1 MSIQSTLDKMS
12 QLKLIGMANEL
23 ERQMSNP
30 TSNEIPFEERIRI
43 LVDHE
48 LTFRGNKR
56 IQIFLKKA
64 KLQMNA
70 SIDNIDYRT
79 QRGIDKAYLLS
90 LTSLD
95 WVQQHQNLIIT
106 GPTGTGKTWLA
117 CAMGHQAC
125 LLGMSTYFTRMA
137 MLKEEFLAAHA
148 TGTFKKLL
156 NYLAKFELLILDD
169 WGMQSLNPRLQEDM
183 FELIDARVGTKS
195 TIFNSQ
201 IPIDAWHN
209 TLDNKNIADAI
220 LDRLIHSSH
229 ALKLEGESLRRK
241 AKKLSN

>member
-1 MSIQSTLDKMS
+1 MSIQSTLNKMV
-12 QLKLIGMANEL
+12 QLKLVGMANEL
-23 ERQMSNP
+23 ERQLPNP
-30 TSNEIPFEERIRI
+30 TSNEIPFEERMRI

-56 IQIFLKKA
+56 IQIFLKRA
-64 KLQMNA
+64 KLQVNA
-70 SIDNIDYRT
+70 SIDNIDYRA

-90 LTSLD
+90 LTSLG
-95 WVQQHQNLIIT
+95 WIHQRQNLIIT

-125 LLGMSTYFTRMA
+125 LQGMPTYFTRMS
-137 MLKEEFLAAHA
+137 MLREEFLAAHA
-148 TGTFKKLL
+148 TGTFKKLV
-156 NYLAKFELLILDD
+156 NNLAKFELMIVDD
-169 WGMQSLNPRLQEDM
+169 WGMQSLNQRLQEDI

-201 IPIDAWHN
+201 APIDAWHN
-209 TLDNKNIADAI
+209 ALDNKNIADAI

-229 ALKLEGESLRRK
+229 TLKLEGESLRRK
-241 AKKLSN
+241 AKKLNS

>member
-1 MSIQSTLDKMS
+1 MNIQSTLEKML
-12 QLKLIGMANEL
+12 QLKLVGMANEL

-43 LVDHE
+43 IVDHE
-48 LTFRGNKR
+48 LTFRDNKR

-64 KLQMNA
+64 KLQVNA
-70 SIDNIDYRT
+70 SIDNIDYRA

-90 LTSLD
+90 LTSLE
-95 WVQQHQNLIIT
+95 WIRQHQNVIIT

-125 LLGMSTYFTRMA
+125 LLGMSTYFTRMS

-148 TGTFKKLL
+148 TGTFKKFL
-156 NYLAKFELLILDD
+156 NYLAKFELLIVDD
-169 WGMQSLNPRLQEDM
+169 WGMQSLNQRLQEDV

-201 IPIDAWHN
+201 IPIDMWHSAF
-209 TLDNKNIADAI
+209 DNKNIADAI

-229 ALKLEGESLRRK
+229 SLKLEGESLRRK
-241 AKKLSN
+241 AKKTNK